1 MQDKQLYEYA
11 IIKLVPRVERGE
23 YMNIG
28 VILYSRRKKFLA
40 MRTLVN
46 EARISSFSKEVDVQL
61 IKDYLQAW
69 EEMCSGEP
77 RGGKIG
83 QLEIQVRFR
92 WLTASRSTMIQS
104 SAVHPGFCDDP
115 KTELDKLYQKFLQ

>member
-23 YMNIG
+23 YLNIG
-28 VILYSRRKKFLA
+28 VILYSRKKKFLQ
-40 MRTLVN
+40 MKTLVD
-46 EARISSFSKEVDVQL
+46 EARISAFSGEVDVQL

-69 EEMCSGEP
+69 EEMCLGEP
-77 RGGKIG
+77 KGGKIG

-92 WLTASRSTMIQS
+92 WLTASRSTIIQS

-115 KTELDKLYQKFLQ
+115 QLELARLYEKFVS